1 MALQGVHPIFEL
13 VELMQ
18 THGLTQENSQVA
30 SDFLFSRVDDQRIIG
45 ELQAIMMKG
54 AYKPTDVAYA
64 MLVGFISTTLA
75 LALTGTEKIGGE
87 NEADK

>member
-18 THGLTQENSQVA
+18 AHGLTEANAQVA
-30 SDFLFSRVDDQRIIG
+30 SDFLFSRVEDQRING
-45 ELQAIMMKG
+45 ELQAIMMK
-54 AYKPTDVAYA
+54 AEYKPTDVAYA
-64 MLVGFISTTLA
+64 MLVGFISTTIA